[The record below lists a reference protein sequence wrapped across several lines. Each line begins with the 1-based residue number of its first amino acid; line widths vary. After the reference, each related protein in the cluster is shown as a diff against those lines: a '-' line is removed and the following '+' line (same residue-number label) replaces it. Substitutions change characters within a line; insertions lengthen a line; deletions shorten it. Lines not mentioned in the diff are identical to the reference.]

1 MRVIV
6 VGATGHIG
14 SYLVPRLVSA
24 GHEVIAISRGTR
36 SPYFEHPAWH
46 QVTQVQAD
54 REAEEEAGVFGKRLA
69 EAEPDAVVDLTCFT
83 VASARQVLDALA
95 PSGCYLLH
103 CGTIWVHGTAV
114 TVPVTEDAV
123 RRPFGDY
130 GTQKAA
136 IEQLLLSE
144 ARRGALPCT
153 VLHPGHIVGPG
164 WAPVNPAG
172 NFNLAVFERLAK
184 GEELALPNFGLETVH
199 HVHADDV
206 AQAFDRALAH
216 PSRASGEAFHV
227 VSPHA
232 ITLKGFAEK
241 VAGWFGQEAR
251 LKFEPWDSW
260 AAQWDPV
267 DAQATWEHVS
277 RSPSASIEKAVSTL
291 GYQPRYTSLEA
302 VFEALT
308 WLVADG
314 QVDSAGH
321 KLAFPS

>member
-1 MRVIV
+1 MKVVV

-14 SYLVPRLVSA
+14 SYLVPRLVAA
-24 GHEVIAISRGTR
+24 GHEVVAISRGSR
-36 SPYFEHPAWH
+36 SPYFEHPAWR
-46 QVTQVQAD
+46 QVTVVQAD
-54 REAEEEAGVFGKRLA
+54 REAEDEAGIFGKRLA
-69 EAEPDAVVDLTCFT
+69 DAQPDAVVDLLCFT
-83 VASARQVLDALA
+83 VSSAQQAVDALA

-123 RRPFGDY
+123 RRPFGEY

-136 IEQLLLSE
+136 IERLLLSE
-144 ARRGALPCT
+144 ARRGTLPCT

-172 NFNLAVFERLAK
+172 NFNLKVFEQLAK
-184 GEELALPNFGLETVH
+184 GEELALPHFGLETVH

-206 AQAFDRALAH
+206 AQAFERALAH
-216 PSRASGEAFHV
+216 PTSASGEAFHV
-227 VSPHA
+227 VSDNA
-232 ITLKGFAEK
+232 VTLRGFAEK
-241 VAGWFGQEAR
+241 VAGWFGQPAR
-251 LKFEPWDSW
+251 LSFHPWDSW
-260 AAQWDPV
+260 AARWSPA

-277 RSPSASIEKAVSTL
+277 RSPSASIEKAVVSL
-291 GYQPRYTSLEA
+291 GYRPRYTSLEA

-314 QVDSAGH
+314 QVDSGGR
-321 KLAFPS
+321 KMGF

>member
-14 SYLVPRLVSA
+14 SYLVPRLVAA
-24 GHEVIAISRGTR
+24 GHEVIAISRGAR
-36 SPYFEHPAWH
+36 SPYFEHHAWQ

-54 REAEEEAGVFGKRLA
+54 RDAEDEAGIFGKRLA
-69 EAEPDAVVDLTCFT
+69 EVQPDAVIDLVCFT
-83 VASARQVLDALA
+83 EASARQLVEALA
-95 PSGCYLLH
+95 PTGCFLLH

-136 IEQLLLSE
+136 IEELLLGE
-144 ARRGALPCT
+144 ARRGSLPCT

-172 NFNLAVFERLAK
+172 NFNLKVFERLAN
-184 GEELALPNFGLETVH
+184 GEELALPHFGLETVH

-206 AQAFDRALAH
+206 AQAFERALAH
-216 PSRASGEAFHV
+216 PAKASGEAFHV
-227 VSPHA
+227 VSANA
-232 ITLKGFAEK
+232 ITLRGFAEK
-241 VAGWFGQEAR
+241 VAGWFGRAAR
-251 LKFEPWDSW
+251 LTFQPWDSW
-260 AAQWDPV
+260 AAGWGPV

-277 RSPSASIEKAVSTL
+277 RSPSASIEKAVATL
-291 GYQPRYTSLEA
+291 GYRPRYTSLEA
-302 VFEALT
+302 VFEALA

-314 QVDSAGH
+314 QVDSAGR
-321 KLAFPS
+321 KLAFS

>member
-1 MRVIV
+1 MRVVV

-14 SYLVPRLVSA
+14 SYLVPRLVMA
-24 GHEVIAISRGTR
+24 GHEVTGISRGTR
-36 SPYFEHPAWH
+36 SPYFEHHAWR

-54 REAEEEAGVFGKRLA
+54 RDAEDEAGVFGKRVA
-69 EAEPDAVVDLTCFT
+69 ELRPDAVVDLLCFT
-83 VASARQVLDALA
+83 VPSARQLLDALV
-95 PSGCYLLH
+95 PTGCYLLH

-136 IEQLLLSE
+136 IENLLLSE

-172 NFNLAVFERLAK
+172 NFNVKVFERLAK
-184 GEELALPNFGLETVH
+184 GEELALPHFGLATVH

-206 AQAFDRALAH
+206 AQAFQRALDH
-216 PSRASGEAFHV
+216 PAKASGEAFHV
-227 VSPHA
+227 VSANA
-232 ITLKGFAEK
+232 ITLRGFAES
-241 VAGWFGQEAR
+241 VAGWFGRHAQ
-251 LKFEPWDSW
+251 LSFQPWDTW
-260 AAQWDPV
+260 AAGWSDA

-277 RSPSASIEKAVSTL
+277 RSPSASIDKAVATL
-291 GYQPRYTSLEA
+291 GYGPRYSSLEA

-321 KLAFPS
+321 KLAFP